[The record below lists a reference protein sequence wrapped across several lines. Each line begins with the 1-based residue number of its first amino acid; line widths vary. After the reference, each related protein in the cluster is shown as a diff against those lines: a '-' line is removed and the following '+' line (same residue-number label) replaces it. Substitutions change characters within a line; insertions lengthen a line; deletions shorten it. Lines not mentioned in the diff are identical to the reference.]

1 MRPASTAA
9 CAIGSR
15 PYILIDCH
23 ADSMAA
29 FCMVRTIY
37 ARNSFSLTTPR
48 GYFDSPASGPFEREE
63 RRRTFWMAFYED
75 RYASIGTGWAMTI
88 DEKDILTNLPVSDEA
103 FELSRPEEN
112 QSLEEA

>member
-1 MRPASTAA
+1 
-9 CAIGSR
+9 
-15 PYILIDCH
+15 
-23 ADSMAA
+23 
-29 FCMVRTIY
+29 
-37 ARNSFSLTTPR
+37 
-48 GYFDSPASGPFEREE
+48 
-63 RRRTFWMAFYED
+63 MAFYED